1 MRRLVGQSSTAYRG
15 MVFQDS
21 DIYKTLEA
29 VAWVLEGPV
38 RVVAASAGEPL
49 YQPVEARQPP
59 RIRTETRMRAIPY
72 ARWANRGPRAMRV
85 WLPVA
90 LE

>member
-1 MRRLVGQSSTAYRG
+1 MPV
-15 MVFQDS
+15 S
-21 DIYKTLEA
+21 DGEAA
-29 VAWVLEGPV
+29 VAPVVLEGPV

-85 WLPVA
+85 WLPLA